1 MIIKK
6 FIVFFILFPV
16 FLKAQNYPAKP
27 VNYVTDETGVLTN
40 EQKLNLNTKLAE
52 FEKNTSNQFFIY
64 MTQSLNGSD
73 IASMCQEIFHAWQIG
88 SKNNNN
94 GLLIAIFTDDHK
106 FRIHTG
112 YGLEGS
118 LPDILTKRIQ
128 DNDMAPLFKEND
140 YYSGIDKGL
149 DQLIYYSKNEFK
161 PEDEES
167 KSPKGFE
174 EWAYVYLINAILL
187 LMFLYSIVGK
197 KAKYRKPKIKT
208 FLLITAIVVSF
219 LPCVGALIL
228 YVILLVLGEVKIG
241 LSFRSTKGSSSY
253 FGSSDSSS
261 SSDSGFDGGGG
272 GDSGGGGSDSSW

>member
-6 FIVFFILFPV
+6 FIIFFILFPV
-16 FLKAQNYPAKP
+16 FVNAQNYPAKP
-27 VNYVTDETGVLTN
+27 VNYVTDETGLLTN
-40 EQKLNLNTKLAE
+40 EQLLSLNTKLAE

-73 IASMCQEIFHAWQIG
+73 MASLCQEIFHAWQIG

-94 GLLIAIFTDDHK
+94 GLLIAIFINDHK

-112 YGLEGS
+112 YGLEGP

-128 DNDMAPLFKEND
+128 DNDMAPFFKEND

-161 PEDEES
+161 PEDENR
-167 KSPKGFE
+167 SPNGFG
-174 EWAYVYLINAILL
+174 EWASIYFINV
-187 LMFLYSIVGK
+187 FLFLWFLNSIFGK
-197 KAKYRKPKIKT
+197 KAKYRKPKVKT
-208 FLLITAIVVSF
+208 ILLITAIVLSF
-219 LPCVGALIL
+219 LPCVGPLIL
-228 YVILLVLGEVKIG
+228 YIILLVLGEIKIG
-241 LSFRSTKGSSSY
+241 LSRRSGSVSNSYSS
-253 FGSSDSSS
+253 SSDSSS
-261 SSDSGFDGGGG
+261 GSGFDGGGG